1 MEYTPR
7 EDDGENYGVGW
18 FPILEI
24 MGNKEISKISFP
36 SSHVLNKELCA
47 LMAAAAPTNTVG
59 PEEWEET
66 IAADDC
72 PPTANTITIKWPAAG
87 KEAPADRPKPR
98 TATGK
103 VSLSN
108 T

>member
-1 MEYTPR
+1 MEKFLHSPGLSC
-7 EDDGENYGVGW
+7 D
-18 FPILEI
+18 LEI
-24 MGNKEISKISFP
+24 MGNKEVTKISFP

-72 PPTANTITIKWPAAG
+72 PPTANTIAIKWPAAG
-87 KEAPADRPKPR
+87 KEASPGKPKFLCP
-98 TATGK
+98 TLK
-103 VSLSN
+103 
-108 T
+108 